1 MDPSTAG
8 GGQQQQRSQ
17 QPVYD
22 TSQGGHYGKSSTSH
36 LLLPPLFLW
45 SMRCRRMVQL
55 TNGRTVNAYACFDA
69 LTALW
74 ELLAL
79 VL

>member
-22 TSQGGHYGKSSTSH
+22 IRQGGHYGRFNQS
-36 LLLPPLFLW
+36 PPEIHFVFGQCAATMLSKEPIIGVPDLD
-45 SMRCRRMVQL
+45 
-55 TNGRTVNAYACFDA
+55 ACFDTLKPRCA
-69 LTALW
+69 
-74 ELLAL
+74 
-79 VL
+79 